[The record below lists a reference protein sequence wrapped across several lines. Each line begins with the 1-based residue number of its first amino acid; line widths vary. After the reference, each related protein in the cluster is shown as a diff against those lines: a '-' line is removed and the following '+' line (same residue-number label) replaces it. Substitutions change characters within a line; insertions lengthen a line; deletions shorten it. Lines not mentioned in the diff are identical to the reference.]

1 MKVGCS
7 KSAPLLCNIY
17 AVERLGEREGIKHW
31 DATGNKK
38 LLWHGSK
45 AENIVGILQTG
56 FRIAPRF
63 AERTGAMFGEG
74 IYFADQFDK
83 SYQYSH
89 SHSLR
94 GGRRGQSKPARRYM
108 LLCEVALGKQK
119 LLYQSEQ
126 VTKLPNKNFQSVM
139 GVGKQGPNP
148 NQDVYLPNG
157 MVVPLG
163 KKCST
168 PQPKLPKHSHWGLQH
183 NEYVVYNTTQV
194 RIRYLLE
201 LRD

>member
-7 KSAPLLCNIY
+7 RNTPLICNIF
-17 AVERLGEREGIKHW
+17 AAERLGEREGIKHW
-31 DATGNKK
+31 DNTGNKK
-38 LLWHGSK
+38 LLWHGTK

-56 FRIAPRF
+56 FRIAPKF

-83 SYQYSH
+83 SYQYSNSGAH
-89 SHSLR
+89 RS
-94 GGRRGQSKPARRYM
+94 SKKTKPTRRYM
-108 LLCEVALGKQK
+108 LLCEVALGNQK
-119 LLYQSEQ
+119 KLYQSEQ

-168 PQPKLPKHSHWGLQH
+168 PQPKLPKNVYWSLQH